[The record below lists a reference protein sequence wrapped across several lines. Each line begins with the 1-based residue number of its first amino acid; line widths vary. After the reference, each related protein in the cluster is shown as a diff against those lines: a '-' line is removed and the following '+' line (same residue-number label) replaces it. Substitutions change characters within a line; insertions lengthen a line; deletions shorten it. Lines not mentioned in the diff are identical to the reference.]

1 MNNLF
6 STRFVRNF
14 RSAESTA
21 PFLILTDSE
30 GKISFSE
37 PIDTQK
43 LQKLTEYVDKVKEG
57 ETIILEKQP
66 FIEIPEEDFENHFNL
81 VVKELGELASKTP
94 EALDLLKE
102 FAWKGVIAISL
113 TELKVDFKLAPAF
126 KAKFMINV
134 KAKEHILNKFFEQT
148 EFEKLRKERWEKP
161 GFYFKI
167 NKQIIPTINA

>member
-1 MNNLF
+1 
-6 STRFVRNF
+6 
-14 RSAESTA
+14 
-21 PFLILTDSE
+21 
-30 GKISFSE
+30 
-37 PIDTQK
+37 
-43 LQKLTEYVDKVKEG
+43 VKEG

-94 EALDLLKE
+94 GALDLLKE

-134 KAKEHILNKFFEQT
+134 KAKEHILNKFFE
-148 EFEKLRKERWEKP
+148 
-161 GFYFKI
+161 
-167 NKQIIPTINA
+167 